1 MVNNRTPP
9 PPPLLPQKEVSRDV
23 CDSHCRVHNTII
35 VSVLRTNNAIGKMNA
50 IQVIVKKDTSAVV
63 SFFQPVSGLFSIDVY
78 HGCLDL

>member
-1 MVNNRTPP
+1 M
-9 PPPLLPQKEVSRDV
+9 
-23 CDSHCRVHNTII
+23 HNTII